1 MNRSTRREEA
11 FKMLYSLAVQ
21 KEIQEEAID
30 LFIENSEIEDQEA
43 IAYIKDIGNGINK
56 EQQEIDEQIAKN
68 LKKDWKIERI
78 SKIDLSLL
86 RLAIYEIRYKDIP
99 FKVVINEVVELAKK
113 YGEEQSPSFI
123 NGVLANIVK
132 DEN

>member
-1 MNRSTRREEA
+1 MDRSTRREEA
-11 FKMLYSLAVQ
+11 FKLLYSLEIQ
-21 KEIQEEAID
+21 KEIGEDSIS
-30 LFIENSEIEDQEA
+30 LFIENSEIEDKKA
-43 IAYIKDIGNGINK
+43 IAYIEDIIKGIQANQ
-56 EQQEIDEQIAKN
+56 EEIDEKIAKN

-86 RLAIYEIRYKDIP
+86 RLAIYEINYKEVP

-113 YGEEQSPSFI
+113 YGEEQSSSFI

-132 DEN
+132 EN